1 MRSIFLR
8 MTKSGNGPRTV
19 SRRAK
24 LQTQWRDC
32 LNSNGAH
39 PWTDVRRA
47 HVPIW
52 WHSTQAGTIGQCS
65 ASLCRRIGHP
75 SARLNDRAE
84 TLPADFDTAQ
94 GRSFKQRPYRFLSK
108 FTGKKTRLSANTQG
122 GLGPAGSGG
131 RQASRAPGLGFS
143 QPAPASL
150 AYPNSCTRNG
160 DPNDG
165 RVDAR
170 LHPAS

>member
-1 MRSIFLR
+1 MLSICLWK
-8 MTKSGNGPRTV
+8 MKSEDGPRTV
-19 SRRAK
+19 SRHAR

-32 LNSNGAH
+32 RNSNGAH
-39 PWTDVRRA
+39 PWTDVRRT

-52 WHSTQAGTIGQCS
+52 WHSTQTGTIGQCS

-84 TLPADFDTAQ
+84 TPPAAFDMAQ
-94 GRSFKQRPYRFLSK
+94 GRSFKQRPYRLLTK
-108 FTGKKTRLSANTQG
+108 FTGKKTGLSANTQG

-131 RQASRAPGLGFS
+131 RQAARAPGLGFS

-150 AYPNSCTRNG
+150 AYPNSCTKNG

-165 RVDAR
+165 RVDAK